1 MTMRVDVFST
11 IHKALRRVLFE
22 LADEL
27 ARVELSRTI
36 AIDDVVARVERVIE
50 LLDEHALLEDEC
62 VFPMIRELDPL
73 LADELAQ
80 DHRALLIV
88 QCEVERIAQELA
100 MADLASREHHAHRLA
115 IAVTHLIALQLL
127 HMNREETEGNRVLWS
142 GLDDAALLAI
152 SKRAAA
158 RLSPDRAAEWQQL
171 VIAATHDRSVA
182 RRAG

>member
-1 MTMRVDVFST
+1 MRVDLFAT
-11 IHKALRRVLFE
+11 IHKALRMALFG
-22 LADEL
+22 LAEDL

-36 AIDDVVARVERVIE
+36 AIDDLVAQVERVIE

-62 VFPMIRELDPL
+62 VFPTIRGLDPA
-73 LADELAQ
+73 LAGELEH

-115 IAVTHLIALQLL
+115 IAVNHLIALQLL
-127 HMNREETEGNRVLWS
+127 HMNREETEANRVLWA
-142 GLDDAALLAI
+142 GLDDTTLVTLRHQAA
-152 SKRAAA
+152 SK
-158 RLSPDRAAEWQQL
+158 LSPVRAAEWQQL
-171 VIAATHDRSVA
+171 VVAATHDRSVA